1 LALAL
6 ALMLGSV
13 ATTPP
18 EPQRISAIRPRTA
31 PLRRVYSH
39 SQQLPIC
46 KQRQVAADMRTDG
59 RVGLVGCARRARCC
73 RRPGTGGCPAGGFV
87 RATGTTW
94 TGPASASAQLLLLH
108 LHSPRVSAPCRGEGI
123 GGVSR
128 SLNLWVDQCGAPRG
142 PLVAPRDRVHACHV
156 RAMLPHS
163 SFAFQWTHWQLALVT
178 GALVSTGAHHH
189 HTHTRFGKIKTHA
202 AQAKQ
207 IKFGRAPSV
216 DNGIILFSIFASPRK
231 KNRMRRVTRIQ

>member
-1 LALAL
+1 MGGLALAL

-128 SLNLWVDQCGAPRG
+128 SLNLSVDQCGVDAALLVVLWWRRATVFMPVTSARCFHIPALRSNG
-142 PLVAPRDRVHACHV
+142 PIGSWHWSRALSSLLVHII
-156 RAMLPHS
+156 
-163 SFAFQWTHWQLALVT
+163 T
-178 GALVSTGAHHH
+178 
-189 HTHTRFGKIKTHA
+189 THTLVL
-202 AQAKQ
+202 
-207 IKFGRAPSV
+207 GR
-216 DNGIILFSIFASPRK
+216 
-231 KNRMRRVTRIQ
+231 

>member
-1 LALAL
+1 MAVRA
-6 ALMLGSV
+6 ARAAAGG
-13 ATTPP
+13 P
-18 EPQRISAIRPRTA
+18 EGRNRRLPRRRLRSCDWDDLDWTSQRERPTA
-31 PLRRVYSH
+31 PPPPPQPSRLRSV
-39 SQQLPIC
+39 PW
-46 KQRQVAADMRTDG
+46 
-59 RVGLVGCARRARCC
+59 RRHR
-73 RRPGTGGCPAGGFV
+73 
-87 RATGTTW
+87 
-94 TGPASASAQLLLLH
+94 
-108 LHSPRVSAPCRGEGI
+108 
-123 GGVSR
+123 R
-128 SLNLWVDQCGAPRG
+128 SLPKSEPFGGPMRRGRGAPRG